1 MYPST
6 HHLIDPIPLPLWSS
20 SIVAVFLSCLVTCG
34 SSQQPLFFVP
44 RFLVRGPANSDCP
57 GSEMRAP
64 LSSHRRTNEGRSHIA
79 IGGFVAQINDLGNAS
94 MRRAFMSKLVAFS
107 AVQTSFVVRHF
118 EVTSLRKTTS
128 RCHPRST
135 GAVAVE
141 G

>member
-6 HHLIDPIPLPLWSS
+6 HHLIIPIPLPLGRH
-20 SIVAVFLSCLVTCG
+20 LSWLSFYRVSLRVNLVNN
-34 SSQQPLFFVP
+34 PFFVP

-128 RCHPRST
+128 RCHPRSAD
-135 GAVAVE
+135 AVAVE